1 MKKLIALLLIN
12 IMYIS
17 IGLADTARDIMQKVD
32 DRDDGQSQYSKQ
44 TLATCK
50 YQIVNKRIRCSETPR
65 VKVVEAL
72 NKDFGTHGKD
82 SKSLMVILDPP
93 SERGIS
99 FLQYDWD
106 AQGKDTDQWMFLSAM
121 NKVKRI
127 VSGNENEPKTG
138 SLFGSEFSYEDV
150 EQTHL
155 DDYTYSI
162 KQETSYQ
169 NRPVW
174 IIESQPTP
182 QRARKSNYSK
192 SIQWIDKERYVP
204 LKALLYNRRGKII
217 KQMTFSDY
225 TQKDDIWVAQKMNM
239 NNKETQRITTMKMEN
254 ITLNIGIEDD
264 IFTQRALTDKAF
276 QQSQLQDLRPK

>member
-1 MKKLIALLLIN
+1 MKKLLALFLIN
-12 IMYIS
+12 IVYAS
-17 IGLADTARDIMQKVD
+17 IGFADAARDIMQKVD

-50 YQIVNKRIRCSETPR
+50 YQIVNKRIRCSDTPR

-72 NKDFGTHGKD
+72 NKDFGANGKD
-82 SKSLMVILDPP
+82 NKSLMVILDPP

-106 AQGKDTDQWMFLSAM
+106 AQDKDTDQWMFLSAM

-127 VSGNENEPKTG
+127 VSGDENEPKTG

-162 KQETSYQ
+162 KQETHYQ

-174 IIESQPTP
+174 IIESLPTP

-204 LKALLYNRRGKII
+204 LKALLYNRRGKLV

-225 TQKDDIWVAQKMNM
+225 IKKTVF
-239 NNKETQRITTMKMEN
+239 
-254 ITLNIGIEDD
+254 G
-264 IFTQRALTDKAF
+264 
-276 QQSQLQDLRPK
+276 